1 MYLKLKITTGI
12 NNDNADDDGI
22 TGGVNEQPRQKRL
35 QAKDSGEFALVDY
48 VQRVVWSLHTPR
60 RQTATPKK
68 KISAFHGHKI

>member
-48 VQRVVWSLHTPR
+48 VQRCTHHTAKPPH
-60 RQTATPKK
+60 QKK
-68 KISAFHGHKI
+68 KTSAFHGHKI